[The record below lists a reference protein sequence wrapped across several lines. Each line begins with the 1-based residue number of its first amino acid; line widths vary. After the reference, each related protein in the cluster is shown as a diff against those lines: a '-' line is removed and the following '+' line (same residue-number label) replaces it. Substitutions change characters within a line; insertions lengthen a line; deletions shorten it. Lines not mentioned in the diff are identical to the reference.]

1 MAHIAG
7 TVQKRGS
14 QMAAPLDFS
23 YPDLMQAAL
32 RLRWA
37 ST

>member
-1 MAHIAG
+1 MSPG
-7 TVQKRGS
+7 RFKKRGS
-14 QMAAPLDFS
+14 QMAAPLYFS

>member
-1 MAHIAG
+1 MVHVAA
-7 TVQKRGS
+7 TVQKKGS
-14 QMAAPLDFS
+14 QMAAPLYFS

-32 RLRWA
+32 HLRWA